1 MNIISTTK
9 ARENIGKYI
18 NALNSGEA
26 EAFVF
31 GRRGDEEAVL
41 IKFPKQYKKELSDNT
56 NVNSYSK
63 SFDFLEDEPNIY
75 SKADIIK

>member
-9 ARENIGKYI
+9 AREDLGKYI
-18 NALNSGEA
+18 NALNSGDA

-31 GRRGDEEAVL
+31 GRRGHEEAVL
-41 IKFPKQYKKELSDNT
+41 IKFPKQYKKSLSDIT

-63 SFDFLEDEPNIY
+63 SFDFLNDEPDLY
-75 SKADIIK
+75 SKKDIIK